1 MPTSRENI
9 EKWSWKYWLLRNYQD
24 FVFRLYFKTEIVGL
38 DKIPSNATLIFAP
51 NHQNALMDALG
62 MLSLYSNWQPIFLAR
77 ADIFKKPAIIK
88 ILTFLK
94 IMPVYRIRDGYENLS
109 LNDEIFLKT
118 MDVLRN
124 KNGLIILPEGNHAGF
139 KRLRQLK
146 KGIAR
151 IAFQA
156 EDASDGELN
165 IIIVPVGLE
174 YSNYVRFRSKF
185 LIRIGEPFE
194 IKKYLDL
201 YHQNKALAYNALIAE
216 LEQGMKETM
225 INIEDEKNYDSYLN
239 ITEMVSERYIKK
251 NKLPKTQ
258 NQKFIVDKKIIA
270 KYNELKQSNEIEF
283 NDLMAKSAEYGNL
296 LKLNKIC
303 NKAAPLTTKRML
315 LLPFEAIILLLTLPL
330 FAYGA
335 INNLIPIIIP
345 YKLSLKFQDVQ
356 FHSSVRHVVALII
369 FPLMYLIQTL
379 IFGLIVKYGWL
390 TLAYLASLPTG
401 AVIVYHWRYRC
412 IKFYRAISL
421 LRFMKAKPNQA
432 KRINEL
438 FFELFEK
445 TEKMITNKL

>member
-38 DKIPSNATLIFAP
+38 EKIPANATLIFAP

-62 MLSLYSNWQPIFLAR
+62 MLSLYSNWQPVFLAR
-77 ADIFKKPAIIK
+77 ADIFKKPAVIK

-118 MDVLRN
+118 MDVLHN

-156 EDASDGELN
+156 EDAASGNLN
-165 IIIVPVGLE
+165 IIIIPIGLE
-174 YSNYVRFRSKF
+174 YSNYVRFHSKF

-270 KYNELKQSNEIEF
+270 KYNDLKQSNEAEF
-283 NDLMAKSAEYGNL
+283 NDLMVKSAEYGNL

-303 NKAAPLTTKRML
+303 NKAAPLTTKKML
-315 LLPFEAIILLLTLPL
+315 LLPFEAMALLVTLPL

-335 INNLIPIIIP
+335 INNIIPIMIP

-379 IFGLIVKYGWL
+379 VFGLIVNDGWL
-390 TLAYLASLPTG
+390 TLAYLASLPIG

-421 LRFMKAKPNQA
+421 LRFMKARPDQS

-438 FFELFEK
+438 YFELYEK
-445 TEKMITNKL
+445 TEKMIIK